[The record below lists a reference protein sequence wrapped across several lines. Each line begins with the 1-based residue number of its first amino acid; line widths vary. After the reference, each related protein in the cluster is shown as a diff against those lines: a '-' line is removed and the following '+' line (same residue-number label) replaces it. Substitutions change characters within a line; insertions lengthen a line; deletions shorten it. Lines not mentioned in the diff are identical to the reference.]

1 LQVCYCWFPRA
12 VVCRK
17 MSSGAD
23 LETLKAERDMLALEA
38 RRLKEAAQPENSA
51 EEIMKTILAK
61 PDPMLQ
67 NRESDWVQAI
77 HGHVCC

>member
-1 LQVCYCWFPRA
+1 
-12 VVCRK
+12 
-17 MSSGAD
+17 MSACAD

-38 RRLKEAAQPENSA
+38 QRLKEAAQPETAA
-51 EEIMKTILAK
+51 EEIMKSIIAK